1 MKKEVNLYPYSIFNN
16 IRNEGWY
23 YDERWI
29 NDNTIR
35 DFPKEWYEFNLSY
48 NLPLDIN
55 KIRREQIELKQKQE
69 ELVMKREYKA
79 LLHELKIKR
88 YAETH
93 PNFPPDY
100 IPKTMYK
107 DSTANGLTRA
117 ICDYITLHG
126 YQAERINTMGTAR
139 TKRATDGRVLGVTW
153 TKGTGTVGSADISA
167 TIKGRS
173 VKIEVKI
180 GKDRQSEAQKRYQE
194 NIEKAGG
201 IYYIAKNFDDF
212 VDFFNDF
219 VNKYN

>member
-1 MKKEVNLYPYSIFNN
+1 MKK
-16 IRNEGWY
+16 
-23 YDERWI
+23 
-29 NDNTIR
+29 
-35 DFPKEWYEFNLSY
+35 
-48 NLPLDIN
+48 
-55 KIRREQIELKQKQE
+55 
-69 ELVMKREYKA
+69 EYKA
-79 LLHELKIKR
+79 LMHELKVKR

-93 PNFPPDY
+93 PNYPPDY

-117 ICDYITLHG
+117 ICDYINYNG

-139 TKRATDGRVLGVTW
+139 EKKTTAGKVIGVTW
-153 TKGTGTVGSADISA
+153 TKGTSTAGSADISA

-201 IYYIAKNFDDF
+201 IYYIARNFDDF
-212 VDFFNDF
+212 VNFFNDF